1 MPPHQTHQSEPPSNP
16 AQNGPLSA
24 ATVHLSHRAD
34 WGNSVD
40 AAIVNLAATE
50 GLHAQRTASWITK
63 KSMWDIDSLE
73 QICSLS
79 VSNSVG
85 GEVLYRTEHGL
96 VQIHRR
102 GTSLG
107 FRIAAATQAEAELA
121 EALMRELLPPQQQ
134 SVEWDGRIDVRLW
147 SAGETG
153 PSYFTR
159 TLEVPLLDEIEAN
172 YPNAVLQKL
181 RNLKSFT
188 PPPDR
193 GRLVLLHGEPGSGK
207 SHAVLSLGGEWRGWA
222 DINLITDPERLLRD
236 PNYLMTVMS
245 GGPGID
251 DFMSYTDP
259 TDEFSRRRRG
269 KSNDRW
275 KIIVLED
282 AGEFMSVQARAET
295 GQALSRLLNMT
306 DGIIGTA
313 SRAMLIITTN
323 ERLGDLHPA
332 VSRPG
337 RCHMEVD
344 FGALDADRIAA
355 WCRANGV
362 EELPSAQSMT
372 LAELFAWKRGDRPAD
387 ASQKGFGF
395 AA

>member
-1 MPPHQTHQSEPPSNP
+1 MPSHSSHQPIAPPTPS
-16 AQNGPLSA
+16 QGGQLTA

-40 AAIVNLAATE
+40 AAIINLSATE
-50 GLHAQRTASWITK
+50 GLSAQRTASWISK
-63 KSMWDIDSLE
+63 KSMWEIDSLD

-107 FRIAAATQAEAELA
+107 FRIAAATQAQAELA
-121 EALMRELLPPQQQ
+121 EALMRDLLPPQQQ
-134 SVEWDGRIDVRLW
+134 SVGWDGKIDVRLW

-172 YPNAVLQKL
+172 YSHVVLHKL
-181 RNLKSFT
+181 QSLRSFT

-193 GRLVLLHGEPGSGK
+193 GRLVLLHGEPGTGK
-207 SHAVLSLGGEWRGWA
+207 SHAVLSLGGEWRSWA

-236 PNYLMTVMS
+236 PNYLMTVMG
-245 GGPGID
+245 GGPGMD

-269 KSNDRW
+269 KTEDRW

-282 AGEFMSVQARAET
+282 AGEFMSMQARAET

-344 FGALDADRIAA
+344 FGSLEADQIAA
-355 WCRANGV
+355 WCQTNKVDETPRA
-362 EELPSAQSMT
+362 QRMT
-372 LAELFAWKRGDRPAD
+372 LAELFAWKRGDRPVAD
-387 ASQKGFGF
+387 EQSGFGF